1 MTALAILAAIYATAF
16 ISLVLLCAT
25 APVGHEIPGVG
36 FRYGPAPLQPPLNS
50 GEQGRNALAS
60 GAPVVPFNHAAEVAH
75 D

>member
-25 APVGHEIPGVG
+25 APVGHEDAAG
-36 FRYGPAPLQPPLNS
+36 FHFGPAPLQPPLNS

-60 GAPVVPFNHAAEVAH
+60 GALNVPFHAAEVAKP
-75 D
+75 